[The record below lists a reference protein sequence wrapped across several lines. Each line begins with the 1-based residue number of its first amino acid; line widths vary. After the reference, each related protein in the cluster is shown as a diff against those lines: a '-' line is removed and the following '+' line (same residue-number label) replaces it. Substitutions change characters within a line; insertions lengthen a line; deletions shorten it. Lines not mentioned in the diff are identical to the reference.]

1 MSEEISL
8 RPIVDLPIVLALEGC
23 VTAGG
28 GSPGA
33 GVYTYEDFLR
43 PHGRE
48 RGDAAEQAATR
59 ACDRGDSQRIG
70 TPKFDACMRAR
81 GWRLA
86 NFAASSSNASPS
98 PSYDSGAPAGPD
110 PSLQISQDLAASQ
123 AANDAAQQANNAAA
137 AAATQ
142 TEVQF
147 NTIYNNPN

>member
-1 MSEEISL
+1 LSI
-8 RPIVDLPIVLALEGC
+8 
-23 VTAGG
+23 
-28 GSPGA
+28 
-33 GVYTYEDFLR
+33 YEDVLR
-43 PHGRE
+43 PHGHE
-48 RGDAAEQAATR
+48 RGDAAEQAAARVCDKGDTR
-59 ACDRGDSQRIG
+59 RIG

-86 NFAASSSNASPS
+86 NFEPSPS
-98 PSYDSGAPAGPD
+98 DSSPPPSYDSGPPPGPD

-123 AANDAAQQANNAAA
+123 AANDAAQQANDAAA